1 MARPRRLVGGVA
13 PAFLAVASALQPALR
28 ARTPALA
35 SCRSRPA
42 VARADAVTALRAGG
56 GGGDDTT
63 AAARGYDCA
72 VIGAGPAGSV
82 VAWLL
87 AEREGL
93 RVALVDANLDKPW
106 PNNYGVW
113 EAEWHALS
121 ESLPELE
128 LRGCVDATWPRTD
141 CFFGGSW
148 GAPPDERTTLQRAY
162 CRVDRATLKERL
174 RRRAADAGVVE
185 VRENLEIGPGG
196 DWCANVVD
204 GVAHDAAGTTLHLQS
219 GSSLR
224 CTVVVDCTG
233 AESRLTTRRGP
244 DVGAP
249 IPPPGFQVAYGVEC
263 LVRDLGPYADDAMLL
278 FDYRTDHLPAA
289 EQRAPPTFLYAMPLG
304 TDGGGPRR
312 VFFEETSLVARPA
325 VTLAECERRL
335 KLRLA
340 HLGIDV
346 VEVCA
351 DEPPELCY
359 IPMGGP
365 RPDPRQRVVAFGAAA
380 ALVHPATGYQLCR
393 ALAAAPHLS
402 GALGRALRQS
412 PDPDRAARAA
422 YAAVWSRQASLQREF
437 ALFGGEFL
445 MTLDAEALR
454 GWFAGFFA
462 LDEEV
467 WGGFLAGWRG
477 LPGNHHHESRA
488 ARLLFGLSLVP
499 KLPPPVTLKLASF
512 ILEYSLKHGGALM
525 RSLTP
530 FFGDGAYFSE
540 DAAPPGSPRQVGD
553 AAVKAEIRAR
563 VGG

>member
-1 MARPRRLVGGVA
+1 M
-13 PAFLAVASALQPALR
+13 
-28 ARTPALA
+28 
-35 SCRSRPA
+35 
-42 VARADAVTALRAGG
+42 
-56 GGGDDTT
+56 
-63 AAARGYDCA
+63 
-72 VIGAGPAGSV
+72 
-82 VAWLL
+82 
-87 AEREGL
+87 
-93 RVALVDANLDKPW
+93 
-106 PNNYGVW
+106 
-113 EAEWHALS
+113 
-121 ESLPELE
+121 
-128 LRGCVDATWPRTD
+128 
-141 CFFGGSW
+141 
-148 GAPPDERTTLQRAY
+148 
-162 CRVDRATLKERL
+162 
-174 RRRAADAGVVE
+174 
-185 VRENLEIGPGG
+185 
-196 DWCANVVD
+196 
-204 GVAHDAAGTTLHLQS
+204 TTLHLQS